1 MIRAVLSIGSNME
14 DRYRFMNTV
23 VQEFADTVVARSG
36 IYATP
41 PWGVRTRRSFSTPSS
56 SWIHP

>member
-14 DRYRFMNTV
+14 DRYRLMNTV
-23 VQEFADTVVARSG
+23 AQEFADTVVARSG

-41 PWGVRTRRSFSTPSS
+41 PWAIS
-56 SWIHP
+56 